1 MVGRRPL
8 PLAFH
13 PAPFLF
19 YRWGVGFAKF
29 MSMKPEPGTTL
40 IHNGTL
46 IDGTEAPPVP
56 EAAVVITD
64 GIITYAGAAIG
75 LPPLDPDIRTIDAKG
90 GTILPG
96 LIEAHIHLT
105 YFNVTELQD
114 LDIKYPVEYVTL
126 QSAVN
131 AKTALECGYTS
142 ARSGGCLHNID
153 VWMKKAIEEDLIP
166 GPRLSASGRE
176 ICGAGGLMDWNP
188 DFRKIGMEGIVFIV
202 NGPEEARKA
211 VRKLVKDG
219 IEWVKTYPTGD
230 AASPDI
236 NDHHTLCMTFEE
248 MNAVVQTA
256 HNHGLKVTGHCRAT
270 EGIRNAL
277 KAGYDA
283 IEHGTF
289 MDDECLELMLKRNV
303 PMCPGLGF
311 EKFSVDRGK
320 EFGLSQRVIDGH
332 QETLEAGAESSRR
345 VLKAGGTIGLGG
357 DYGFGWTPHG
367 TYAQEL
373 TFFVNYVGFSVLDTI
388 RCATLGGAK
397 MMGRES
403 EIGSVETGKLGDLLV
418 VEGDVMRDIAI
429 LEDRRNFIAV
439 MQGGAV
445 KAGRLA

>member
-1 MVGRRPL
+1 
-8 PLAFH
+8 
-13 PAPFLF
+13 
-19 YRWGVGFAKF
+19 
-29 MSMKPEPGTTL
+29 MKLQPGITVVK
-40 IHNGTL
+40 NGQL
-46 IDGTEAPPVP
+46 VDGTGKPAVP
-56 EAAVVITD
+56 NAALVIEN
-64 GIITYAGAAIG
+64 GLITYAGPAAEA
-75 LPPLDPDIRTIDAKG
+75 PATPDARVIDAKG
-90 GTILPG
+90 GTIMPG
-96 LIEAHIHLT
+96 LVEAHIHLT

-114 LDIKYPVEYVTL
+114 LDIKFPVEYVTL

-153 VWMKKAIEEDLIP
+153 VWMKKAIEEDMIP

-188 DFRKIGMEGIVFIV
+188 DYRRIGMEGIVFIV
-202 NGPEEARKA
+202 NGPEQARTA

-236 NDHHTLCMTFEE
+236 NDHHTLCMTFAE
-248 MNAVVQTA
+248 MHAVVATA

-270 EGIRNAL
+270 EGIKNAL

-289 MDDECLELMLKRNV
+289 MDAECLELLLKRNV

-320 EFGLSQRVIDGH
+320 DFGLSQRVIDGH
-332 QETLEAGAESSRR
+332 QETLEAGAESARM
-345 VLKAGGTIGLGG
+345 VLKAGGTMGLGG

-373 TFFVNYVGFSVLDTI
+373 TFFVNYVGFTPLQTI
-388 RCATLGGAK
+388 TCATLAGAK
-397 MMGRES
+397 MMGRAHELGTL
-403 EIGSVETGKLGDLLV
+403 ENGKLADVLV
-418 VEGDVMRDIAI
+418 VDGDVLKDISI
-429 LEDRRNFIAV
+429 LEDRNNLLAV
-439 MQGGAV
+439 MQGGVV
-445 KAGRLA
+445 KAGTMVKTPAI

>member
-1 MVGRRPL
+1 
-8 PLAFH
+8 
-13 PAPFLF
+13 
-19 YRWGVGFAKF
+19 
-29 MSMKPEPGTTL
+29 MKLQPGITVVK
-40 IHNGTL
+40 NGQL
-46 IDGTEAPPVP
+46 VDGTGKPAVP
-56 EAAVVITD
+56 NAALVIEN
-64 GIITYAGAAIG
+64 GLITYAGPAAEA
-75 LPPLDPDIRTIDAKG
+75 PATPDARVIDAKG
-90 GTILPG
+90 GTIMPG

-114 LDIKYPVEYVTL
+114 LDIKFPVEYVTL

-153 VWMKKAIEEDLIP
+153 VWMKKAIEEDMIP

-188 DFRKIGMEGIVFIV
+188 DYRRIGMEGIVFIV
-202 NGPEEARKA
+202 NGPEQARTA

-236 NDHHTLCMTFEE
+236 NDHHTLCMTFDE
-248 MNAVVQTA
+248 MHAVVATA

-289 MDDECLELMLKRNV
+289 MDDECLDLLLKRNV

-320 EFGLSQRVIDGH
+320 DFGLSQRVIDGH
-332 QETLEAGAESSRR
+332 QETLEAGAESCRK
-345 VLKAGGTIGLGG
+345 VLKAGGTMGLGG

-373 TFFVNYVGFSVLDTI
+373 TFFVNYVGFTPLQTI
-388 RCATLGGAK
+388 TCATLGGAK
-397 MMGRES
+397 MMGRAHELGTL
-403 EIGSVETGKLGDLLV
+403 EKGKLADVLV
-418 VEGDVMRDIAI
+418 VDGDVLKDISI
-429 LEDRRNFIAV
+429 LENRDKLLAV
-439 MQGGAV
+439 MQGGV
-445 KAGRLA
+445 IKAGTITQPHSI

>member
-1 MVGRRPL
+1 
-8 PLAFH
+8 
-13 PAPFLF
+13 
-19 YRWGVGFAKF
+19 
-29 MSMKPEPGTTL
+29 
-40 IHNGTL
+40 
-46 IDGTEAPPVP
+46 
-56 EAAVVITD
+56 
-64 GIITYAGAAIG
+64 
-75 LPPLDPDIRTIDAKG
+75 
-90 GTILPG
+90 
-96 LIEAHIHLT
+96 
-105 YFNVTELQD
+105 
-114 LDIKYPVEYVTL
+114 
-126 QSAVN
+126 
-131 AKTALECGYTS
+131 
-142 ARSGGCLHNID
+142 
-153 VWMKKAIEEDLIP
+153 
-166 GPRLSASGRE
+166 
-176 ICGAGGLMDWNP
+176 MDWNP
-188 DFRKIGMEGIVFIV
+188 DYRKIGMEGIVFIV
-202 NGPEEARKA
+202 NGPEDARRA

-289 MDDECLELMLKRNV
+289 MDDECLDLLLKRNV

-373 TFFVNYVGFSVLDTI
+373 TFFVDYVGFSVLDTI

-397 MMGRES
+397 MMGREN
-403 EIGSVETGKLGDLLV
+403 EIGSVEAGKLGDLLV
-418 VEGDVMRDIAI
+418 VEGDVMKDIAI
-429 LEDRRNFIAV
+429 LEDRRNFVAV